1 MPAPITTRAQVNGY
15 RFLLR
20 RLEHALIRGDSRMI
34 HDPMRGQKRSLL
46 VGLVLGIVIV
56 GACAILAF
64 FKPQP
69 SVGDAQILLSE
80 SNGALFVRIGDR
92 AHPALNLASAR
103 LIAGSSDKPAAV
115 DDRKLS
121 ALERGPL
128 VGIVGA
134 PTTIAGGDDMAT
146 SHWTVCDTTTSPAAV
161 DSTGSRAMSTTVLAN
176 PPVLS
181 GEVHAAGDEEAV
193 LVEADGAAYLL
204 YGGVRAPV
212 DLADPV
218 LVAALH
224 LTGAEPRSISP
235 GLLNAFS
242 LVPPVTAVTVPGA
255 GAPAPAPLPESVRVG
270 SVIRTTETS
279 GERLFVVLADG
290 IQPVTPATADI
301 IRYGDPTAE
310 DEPEAVSPALL
321 TGLPQVSGLAV
332 AHYPERTPEL
342 AAVDAAPVVCFG
354 WARGNTEGTARAALL
369 VGRRLPIPD
378 RATTVPLATGDGSG
392 PATDAV
398 YLKAGT
404 GEYIRAVGGE
414 PDAGAMGQLFYVTDT
429 GQRYHIRDAG
439 AAKSLGVQGVAD
451 PTAPPGDATLPQLA
465 PWPVL
470 SLLPPGPE
478 LSQQAALIA
487 HDGIAADPR
496 GRGLNPPSN

>member
-1 MPAPITTRAQVNGY
+1 VPAPITTRAQVNGY

-56 GACAILAF
+56 GACAVLAF

-121 ALERGPL
+121 ALERGPV
-128 VGIVGA
+128 VGIIGA
-134 PTTIAGGDDMAT
+134 PTTIAGGDDMAR

-161 DSTGSRAMSTTVLAN
+161 DSTGSRAVHTSVLAN

-181 GEVHAAGDEEAV
+181 SEVRVAGDGDAV
-193 LVEADGAAYLL
+193 LVEADGATYLL
-204 YGGVRAPV
+204 YDGVRAPIDV
-212 DLADPV
+212 NDPV
-218 LVAALH
+218 VGTALH
-224 LTGAEPRSISP
+224 LTGSEVRTVSP
-235 GLLNAFS
+235 GLLNAFA
-242 LVPPVTAVTVPGA
+242 LVPSVTAVTVPDA
-255 GAPAPAPLPESVRVG
+255 GAPAPAPLPTSVRVG
-270 SVIRTTETS
+270 SVIRATETS
-279 GERLFVVLADG
+279 GDRLFVVLADG

-301 IRYGDPTAE
+301 IRYGDPNA
-310 DEPEAVSPALL
+310 DREPESVSPAVL
-321 TGLPQVSGLAV
+321 TGLPQVERLAV
-332 AHYPERTPEL
+332 AHYPTRTPRL
-342 AAVDAAPVVCFG
+342 AALDAAPVVCFG
-354 WARGNTEGTARAALL
+354 WARGNTEGTATTDLL
-369 VGRRLPIPD
+369 LGRRLPIPD
-378 RATTVPLATGDGSG
+378 RAGTVPLATADGSG
-392 PATDAV
+392 PALDAV
-398 YLKAGT
+398 YLKPGT
-404 GEYIRAVGGE
+404 GEYVRGVGGD
-414 PDAGAMGQLFYVTDT
+414 PDASAMGQLFYVSDT
-429 GQRYHIRDAG
+429 GQRYHVEDSGAAG
-439 AAKSLGVQGVAD
+439 ALGVRGVDD
-451 PTAPPGDATLPQLA
+451 PQQPQGDATLPQLA

-478 LSQQAALIA
+478 LSQEAALMA
-487 HDGIAADPR
+487 HDGMAADPD
-496 GRGLNPPSN
+496 GRKLNPPSN